1 MCVYCVF
8 FVTNF
13 GDIVYH
19 NNMVELR
26 PTGKSSQTD
35 LHWQVPQSSLTHF
48 QVLNSPNL
56 WSSLTSTHV
65 LPFLPRIF
73 TDEVGYYLWVSYKVC
88 LLAQYPS
95 CVEHPHLVVA
105 PPSLVL
111 QFPMSIQIVFL
122 SLISFPRSW
131 RNLFMPSQSDSLY
144 PESCSGFVSLAL
156 LQSTRWGLC

>member
-1 MCVYCVF
+1 MFSLSQFLGILC
-8 FVTNF
+8 TTIIWLSWDLLENLLKQ
-13 GDIVYH
+13 IS
-19 NNMVELR
+19 
-26 PTGKSSQTD
+26 TGKSHSPHWHIFKCSTAQTYE
-35 LHWQVPQSSLTHF
+35 V
-48 QVLNSPNL
+48 
-56 WSSLTSTHV
+56 V
-65 LPFLPRIF
+65 LPHPMSCPFLLRIF

-122 SLISFPRSW
+122 FLISFPRSW